1 MAAPPLGITA
11 RARMLRVID
20 GDTVDVQLEIPVRV
34 RLKDCWAPELHGDDK
49 IAGEKAKTALQLMAP
64 VGTHLIVHVPTQEVD
79 ALAGVFTFGRVIAD
93 VYVREDDDSL
103 NEHLVQMGHATRE
116 KRRDN

>member
-1 MAAPPLGITA
+1 
-11 RARMLRVID
+11 MLRVID